1 MNNTTLTILHRFP
14 KCFSLLQMK
23 SVDANNQLKLFSVV
37 GTVFIP
43 FIIIVNLL
51 SIFGI
56 IKTKR
61 NKFTSSQILFSTLFV
76 SDLTIGM
83 VQLPLQIHSFLMS
96 HDQTCFEILLETFF
110 TTFTLHMSGALLGVI
125 SVDRY
130 IYVVHNNYYKKIV
143 TKWSLTMAIVGVIL
157 ISITWATLN
166 AFSKQDSI

>member
-1 MNNTTLTILHRFP
+1 MNNTTLTILYRFS

-96 HDQTCFEILLETFF
+96 HDQTCFDILLETFF

-143 TKWSLTMAIVGVIL
+143 TK
-157 ISITWATLN
+157 
-166 AFSKQDSI
+166 